1 MTDVILVNEQDQEI
15 GQMEKLEAHQKGL
28 LHRAFSVFVFNDKNE
43 LLIQQRAIGKYHS
56 EGLWTNTCCSHPSPE
71 ETLEQ
76 AANRRLHE
84 EMGMVCTVKRAFSF
98 LYRAEFENGL
108 VEHELDHVLIG
119 YTNYPP
125 LLNPEEAQAY
135 KWISLDELEKDIA
148 QHPEKYTIWFK
159 IILIDHIHSLKK
171 SLSI

>member
-76 AANRRLHE
+76 AANRRLYE

-119 YTNYPP
+119 YTNNPP

-171 SLSI
+171 RLSI

>member
-76 AANRRLHE
+76 AANRRLYE